1 MKRRTSAVLLALAS
15 CQVLAQTPAA
25 SAAAEAASHT
35 ASQAAAA
42 SAVPASAASSEAVQP
57 RRMVLSPH
65 VEGLDV
71 CDVAQADTQL
81 NTMAKVRRVCQGLG
95 ATSAQTLM
103 KALDALEPGGA
114 QGQVQVGYT
123 LTVPLL
129 GMFRAE
135 GDDWVIDEAKLQP
148 MLDLIEEVDRPV
160 VIYLSSSHFD
170 TIGPL
175 PEALRQDPRN
185 FMQYADGSVPQLGYF
200 GFPISAYTLLTDP
213 DIPVNRYR
221 FKALHE
227 LAARFKGMS
236 EAARSRIVGYSLGG
250 ELHQM
255 YPDFENG
262 AGQFQQ
268 VRVTDYSPASV
279 AAFREWLADKWGS
292 VRKLSAATG
301 IAFDSFDT
309 IDAPR
314 GNLKD
319 GSTKRWR
326 EHYDAY
332 ASGYLPI
339 AGWLHDPKGRV
350 ESLTLYLNGKPQGEV
365 QRGYNRLDVYRAK
378 DEVLTPNVG
387 YRHDLD
393 VSDLAPGKY
402 LVQVVATVDGLNY
415 ELAHTRFAMAA
426 RKPGVLRE
434 REPTGARKLQVVQQP
449 GSWLVRWWRNFL
461 RTIGMERGAPAYL
474 PVPDV
479 ESYLDLPG
487 KDASGKDLVVHYNP
501 LAREWDE
508 FRNHQVLNYMQALYD
523 QAIDAGLAQG
533 EVYSHQLNDRV
544 NSAWNAQLFAVDDVW
559 AERQDWG
566 AGMNLYG
573 GGTNNEAVLRFIQR
587 GKLNFASPEF
597 HTQQWKVPGVPLQ
610 ALQGLRDVGARF
622 VSPYYLGLMP
632 QHLRGG
638 QVEHGVN
645 RMELT
650 PSNPKDGSDQ
660 LYGAIQELARQ

>member
-1 MKRRTSAVLLALAS
+1 MKRRASAVLLALAS
-15 CQVLAQTPAA
+15 CQVWAQAPVAPPVADAASLAA
-25 SAAAEAASHT
+25 SA
-35 ASQAAAA
+35 
-42 SAVPASAASSEAVQP
+42 SATPASAASGAASEAVQP

-129 GMFRAE
+129 GMFRPEA
-135 GDDWVIDEAKLQP
+135 GDWVIDEAKLQP

-200 GFPISAYTLLTDP
+200 GFPIAAYTLLTDP

-221 FKALHE
+221 FKALHD
-227 LAARFKGMS
+227 LAARFKGLS

-262 AGQFQQ
+262 AGQFSKVQ
-268 VRVTDYSPASV
+268 VTDYSPKSI
-279 AAFREWLADKWGS
+279 AAFREWLSDKWGNA
-292 VRKLSAATG
+292 RKLSAATG
-301 IAFDSFDT
+301 MSFDGFDS

-314 GNLKD
+314 GSLKD
-319 GSTKRWR
+319 GTAKRWR

-332 ASGYLPI
+332 AAGYVPI
-339 AGWLHDPKGRV
+339 AGWLHDPKERV
-350 ESLTLYLNGKPQGEV
+350 EALRLYVNGKPKGEV

-378 DEVLTPNVG
+378 EEVQTPNVG
-387 YRHDLD
+387 YRYDLD

-402 LVQVVATVDGLNY
+402 LVQVVATVGGLDY
-415 ELAHTRFAMAA
+415 ELAQTRFTMAS

-434 REPTGARKLQVVQQP
+434 REPAAARKLQVVQQP
-449 GSWLVRWWRNFL
+449 GSWLVRWWRSFL
-461 RTIGMERGAPAYL
+461 RTIGLERGAPTYV

-487 KDASGKDLVVHYNP
+487 KDLIVHYNP
-501 LAREWDE
+501 MAREWDE
-508 FRNHQVLNYMQALYD
+508 FRNHQVLDYMQALYD
-523 QAIDAGLAQG
+523 QAMDAGLPEDA
-533 EVYSHQLNDRV
+533 VYSHQLNDRV
-544 NSAWNAQLFAVDDVW
+544 NSSWNAQLFAVDDVW

-573 GGTNNEAVLRFIQR
+573 GGTNNDAVLRFIQR
-587 GKLNFASPEF
+587 GKFNFASPEF
-597 HTQQWKVPGVPLQ
+597 NPQQWKQADAPLKALQ
-610 ALQGLRDVGARF
+610 AMRDVDAKF

-632 QHLRGG
+632 QHLRAG

-645 RMELT
+645 RMEMD
-650 PSNPKDGSDQ
+650 PSNPKDGSDHF
-660 LYGAIQELARQ
+660 YRAVQEMAKQ